1 MQQILIKNGLV
12 ITMNSQR
19 QVFDVGS
26 VLIEGE
32 RILAVGRIA
41 PEMIREDAEVVDARG
56 KIILPGLINTHV
68 HLSQQL
74 ARGIGDDVD
83 LLTWLRQRIWPYESN
98 MDLEDSYVSS
108 LACCLELIKSGVTT
122 FAEAGGQEVDGMGR
136 AVTESGLRANLAR
149 STMDCGIGLPTRWQ
163 ESTQV
168 ALAKQEELFARW
180 HGQAEGRIRF
190 WFSLRTIFNNS
201 DELITR
207 TKVLADQ
214 YRVGI
219 HMHVAEV
226 LEEIQFA
233 RESRGLPTVEHLAKL
248 GVLDSNFLA
257 VHTVWLTD
265 KEIDLFALHDVKVS
279 HNPGAAMK
287 VLGFARVP
295 EMLDRGIPVSIG
307 TDGAPCNNRMDMMSE
322 MYLTSLIH
330 KGRTL
335 NPQVVPA
342 EKVLEMA
349 TINGARCLL
358 WEDEIGSLEPG
369 KKADLIIINPQ
380 SPSSLP
386 LHDPIANL
394 VYAMNSSNIESSMCN
409 GQWLMRDR
417 QVLTLCEEE
426 ILQLAQERATALIK
440 KAGITLPSRFP
451 VLTNPPV
458 A

>member
-1 MQQILIKNGLV
+1 MKQILIKNGLV
-12 ITMNSQR
+12 ITMNGQR
-19 QVFDVGS
+19 QVFAGGDVLVAGDR
-26 VLIEGE
+26 L
-32 RILAVGRIA
+32 LAVGMVA
-41 PEMIREDAEVVDARG
+41 PEQIMDDAEVVDAKG
-56 KIILPGLINTHV
+56 KIVLPGLINTHV

-83 LLTWLRQRIWPYESN
+83 LLTWLRQRIWPYESS
-98 MDLEDSYVSS
+98 MDLEDSYISS
-108 LACCLELIKSGVTT
+108 LACCLELLKSGVTT

-136 AVTESGLRANLAR
+136 AVAESGLRANLAR
-149 STMDCGIGLPTRWQ
+149 STMDCGEGLPTRWQ
-163 ESTQV
+163 EDTRVVLQ
-168 ALAKQEELFARW
+168 KQEELLKRW

-201 DELITR
+201 DELIKR
-207 TKVLADQ
+207 TKGLADQ
-214 YRVGI
+214 YGVGI

-226 LEEIQFA
+226 LEEIRYA

-248 GVLDSNFLA
+248 GVLDRNFLA
-257 VHTVWLTD
+257 VHTVWLSD

-295 EMLDRGIPVSIG
+295 DMLDRGIPVSIG

-349 TINGARCLL
+349 TIYGARCLL
-358 WEDEIGSLEPG
+358 WEDQIGSLETG
-369 KKADLIIINPQ
+369 KKADLIIINPT

-394 VYAMNSSNIESSMCN
+394 VYAMNSSNVESSMCN
-409 GQWLMRDR
+409 GRWLMRGR
-417 QVLTLCEEE
+417 KVLTMSEEK
-426 ILQLAQERATALIK
+426 ILQLTQERAAALIK
-440 KAGITLPSRFP
+440 KAGIILPERFP
-451 VLTNPPV
+451 VIRD
-458 A
+458 